1 MTKASGYVLII
12 FCMASALAPTLAQDK
27 RATSGRLR
35 GSVQDQDGKPLADIR
50 VRAINRR
57 TDERVAEVITND
69 EGVFVFDQ
77 LPEGRYTLTFYSP
90 RFQQAIVS
98 PVEIKAGQEKRLR
111 DPVELK
117 PVKLYAVI
125 EGAVFDHRGFLLRG
139 ATVVIERIP
148 FEAEPVPSFR
158 QESISNDGGAF
169 AFRVSAAP
177 ARYRLTASLKG
188 YKSQSTSIDIAGN
201 ERRHVS
207 IQLEPEP

>member
-1 MTKASGYVLII
+1 MIKASGYVLMI
-12 FCMASALAPTLAQDK
+12 FCVASVLAPMLAQDK

-35 GSVQDQDGKPLADIR
+35 GSVQDQEGKPLADIKVR
-50 VRAINRR
+50 VIDRR
-57 TDERVAEVITND
+57 TDERVAEVLTNE

-90 RFQQAIVS
+90 RFQQATIS

-125 EGAVFDHRGFLLRG
+125 EGAVFDPQGFLVRG
-139 ATVVIERIP
+139 ATIVIERIP
-148 FEAEPVPSFR
+148 FQGESVPSFR
-158 QESISNDGGAF
+158 QEGVSNDGGAF
-169 AFRVSAAP
+169 AFRVAATP
-177 ARYRLTASLKG
+177 ARYRVTASLKG
-188 YKSQSTSIDIAGN
+188 YKSQSTTVEVAGN